1 MVALS
6 KLYTFERRKYVSPFR
21 SAALEEESDPRI
33 NDVVLSTGNIN
44 QKYIVRDI
52 VFCCGMLRSWF
63 VWPIF
68 SQRWPFLNN
77 EEEIKD
83 EGTWIWCE
91 CSNQLS
97 FWVSAKKTRR
107 KVFSGTFCLWNSDP
121 IYPNNDWLNETD
133 KKKRIKTRRQFRS
146 AFSIKVSDYF
156 IVYSDKNDF

>member
-52 VFCCGMLRSWF
+52 VFVVECLEADLFDPSF
-63 VWPIF
+63 PKDDL
-68 SQRWPFLNN
+68 FLTT
-77 EEEIKD
+77 KRK
-83 EGTWIWCE
+83 
-91 CSNQLS
+91 L
-97 FWVSAKKTRR
+97 KTKVLEYGANAVINRL

-133 KKKRIKTRRQFRS
+133 KKSGSKLKTV
-146 AFSIKVSDYF
+146 SIRFFLSKLVTTSSYTL
-156 IVYSDKNDF
+156 IRMISSKIYLV